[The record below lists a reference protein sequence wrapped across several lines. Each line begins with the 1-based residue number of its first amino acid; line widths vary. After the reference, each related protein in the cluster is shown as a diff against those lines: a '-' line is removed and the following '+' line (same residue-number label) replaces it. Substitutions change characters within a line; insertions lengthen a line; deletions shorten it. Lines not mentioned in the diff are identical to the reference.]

1 MKKTIILLVM
11 LILAACGTDDPQT
24 KLKALE
30 DQRNKINAEIEKLR
44 SEIVASGGAPEN
56 HKIVNLQTVQPVVFK
71 HFIKAQGT
79 VVSDNNILIP
89 AQASGV
95 VKKIHVKEGEM
106 VSKGQLLAE
115 LDGAIYERNIAEIKT
130 NLELATTVYE
140 RQKRLWDK
148 KIGSEIQFLQAKTN
162 KESLEN
168 RLATVEEQY
177 RLTKIIA
184 PINGQVDQ
192 ILIKEAESAAAG
204 FGTIRIVKVTDLKIE
219 SFLSEKFINQI
230 HLGDIVTVEI
240 PVIAKSF
247 DAKITAVSQVIDAKN
262 RTFPIEIKL
271 SSDLGNIKPNM
282 LTVLTIND
290 YTNPQAI
297 SVPLNLVQNSGN
309 ENFLFTATKEAG
321 KDDLWIV
328 KKSSVKTGM
337 NYDNMVEIYDGIQEN
352 DLIVSVGYQNL
363 ADGQKVKTEVQ
374 Q

>member
-1 MKKTIILLVM
+1 M
-11 LILAACGTDDPQT
+11 
-24 KLKALE
+24 
-30 DQRNKINAEIEKLR
+30 
-44 SEIVASGGAPEN
+44 
-56 HKIVNLQTVQPVVFK
+56 
-71 HFIKAQGT
+71 
-79 VVSDNNILIP
+79 
-89 AQASGV
+89 
-95 VKKIHVKEGEM
+95 
-106 VSKGQLLAE
+106 
-115 LDGAIYERNIAEIKT
+115 
-130 NLELATTVYE
+130 
-140 RQKRLWDK
+140 
-148 KIGSEIQFLQAKTN
+148 
-162 KESLEN
+162 
-168 RLATVEEQY
+168 ATVEEQY

-337 NYDNMVEIYDGIQEN
+337 NYNNMVEIYDGIQEN